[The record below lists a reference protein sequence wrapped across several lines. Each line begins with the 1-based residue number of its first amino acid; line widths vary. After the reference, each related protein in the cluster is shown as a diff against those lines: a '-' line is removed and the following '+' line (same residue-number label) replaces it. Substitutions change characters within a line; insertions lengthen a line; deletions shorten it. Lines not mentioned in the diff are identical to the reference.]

1 MKHDSTSKAA
11 LYSTAMR
18 RKSIPVADLQF
29 GMYIAELDRPWTE
42 TPFMFQGFA
51 LSTEQQLQAL
61 RRLCKHVFIDVAR
74 GTAGAATAAATGA
87 AAPSPSTP
95 AFGIHGTESYSAEEE
110 LEHEIEIALALY
122 EDAFAA
128 LADFVRPLDQGNWAL
143 DGSALE
149 RLGKELAD
157 SVVRNPDALLL
168 ATKLRKTGHAAH
180 ARALQVAT
188 YMMAFGR
195 FLQRSREEIALLGL
209 LGMLQDVGQARLPA
223 ALVGRYALSDEED
236 VLARKHVELSAQ
248 ILGVS
253 AGLPPKLSALVLLHH
268 ERQDGRG
275 YPRGLRGYQIGLF
288 GSIAAICDAYDAALA
303 RPPHG
308 AGLAPADAVKRLLK
322 ERGSAFHGPLLE
334 QFVRFLGAFPLGS
347 LVELSTGEIAVVIG
361 ENLLQ
366 RLKPR
371 LAVVADK
378 GGKPARPRIVDLADA
393 QLRVRRTLEEG
404 AVAFD
409 PASLV

>member
-1 MKHDSTSKAA
+1 
-11 LYSTAMR
+11 MR
-18 RKSIPVADLQF
+18 RKSIPVSDLQF
-29 GMYIAELDRPWTE
+29 GMYIAELDRPWTD
-42 TPFMFQGFA
+42 TPFMFQGFS

-61 RRLCKHVFIDVAR
+61 RRLCRHVFIDVAR
-74 GTAGAATAAATGA
+74 GHAGAAPATATAAAA
-87 AAPSPSTP
+87 PAPSATP

-110 LEHEIEIALALY
+110 LEHEIEVAQALY
-122 EDAFAA
+122 EEAFAA
-128 LADFVRPLDQGNWAL
+128 LAEFVRPLDRGNWAL

-149 RLGKELAD
+149 RLGNELAD
-157 SVVRNPDALLL
+157 SIVRNPDALLL
-168 ATKLRKTGHAAH
+168 VTRQRKTAHPAH

-253 AGLPPKLSALVLLHH
+253 AGLPPKLAALVLLHH

-288 GSIAAICDAYDAALA
+288 GAIAAICDAYDATLA

-308 AGLAPADAVKRLLK
+308 AGLAPAEAVKQLLK

-347 LVELSTGEIAVVIG
+347 LVELSSGEIAVVIG
-361 ENLLQ
+361 ENLTQ

-378 GGKPARPRIVDLADA
+378 AGKPTRPRIVDLADEA
-393 QLRVRRTLEEG
+393 HLRVRRTLEEG